1 MKKAKIRFLLGSY
14 EMLKIERR
22 SHVIPLQVH
31 CDILYQHHTHG
42 ILGDNTT
49 KKKCKRERSSIVKI
63 DLAR

>member
-1 MKKAKIRFLLGSY
+1 MQNR
-14 EMLKIERR
+14 MLKIERR

-49 KKKCKRERSSIVKI
+49 KKKYKRERSSIVKVN
-63 DLAR
+63 LAR